1 MRPPHPDSQDPPRCS
16 RAPGLLVINHPFT
29 KGPQS
34 PRRKCHVTSQELV
47 PTRSFLLALRPGPR
61 ASAWTEAGSGHASTA
76 CPAFLMAARATLP
89 SPRPCTAV
97 ALLCF
102 PSSPSGQP
110 SVHLQLPQQTTLQI
124 KHGILTLRTQ
134 HIDTCRGAWC
144 SHNSPVAAGR
154 GDVL

>member
-61 ASAWTEAGSGHASTA
+61 ASAWTEAGSGQALRQRAREHCLPRLPDGSPGHAALTTA
-76 CPAFLMAARATLP
+76 LHCCG
-89 SPRPCTAV
+89 S
-97 ALLCF
+97 ALLPF
-102 PSSPSGQP
+102 LAFWSALSPPAAPPADNSADQTRHP
-110 SVHLQLPQQTTLQI
+110 HPQNTA
-124 KHGILTLRTQ
+124 HREP
-134 HIDTCRGAWC
+134 HHHPF
-144 SHNSPVAAGR
+144 S
-154 GDVL
+154 